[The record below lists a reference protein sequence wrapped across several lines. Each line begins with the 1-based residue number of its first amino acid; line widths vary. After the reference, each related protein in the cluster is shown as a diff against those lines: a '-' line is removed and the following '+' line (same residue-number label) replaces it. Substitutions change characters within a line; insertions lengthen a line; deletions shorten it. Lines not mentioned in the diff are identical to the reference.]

1 MNAVRAIEYALIVIL
16 IAVFIIMA
24 LFVGGTLDTH

>member
-1 MNAVRAIEYALIVIL
+1 MNAVRAIEYALIAIL

-24 LFVGGTLDTH
+24 LFAGETVGTH

>member
-1 MNAVRAIEYALIVIL
+1 MNAVRAIEYALIAIL

-24 LFVGGTLDTH
+24 LFALETVGTH